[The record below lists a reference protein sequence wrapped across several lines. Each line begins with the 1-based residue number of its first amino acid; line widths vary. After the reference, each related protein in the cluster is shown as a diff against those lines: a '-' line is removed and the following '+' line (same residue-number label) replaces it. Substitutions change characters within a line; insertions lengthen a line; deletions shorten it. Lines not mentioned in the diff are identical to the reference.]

1 MNTKILYIYNIL
13 RLFLPET
20 SLFSLKNKILRLAGA
35 KIGNNVRICSS
46 VKILGDGDLEIGDNV
61 WIGISTLIVSSKSRQ
76 NPNAKITIG
85 SNIDIA
91 PRVYIG
97 TGTHIIDI
105 NSENIAGEGISYDI
119 IIENGCWICAD
130 STILPGVKVGSKT
143 IVAAKALVNKDLLE
157 NSVYAGI
164 PAKFIKHVK

>member
-20 SLFSLKNKILRLAGA
+20 SLFSLKNKILRLAGV

-61 WIGISTLIVSSKSRQ
+61 WIGIGTLIVSSKSRQ

>member
-1 MNTKILYIYNIL
+1 MNTKILYIYNII

-61 WIGISTLIVSSKSRQ
+61 WIGISTLIVSSKSKQ
-76 NPNAKITIG
+76 NPNTKITIG

-97 TGTHIIDI
+97 TGTHVIDI

-119 IIENGCWICAD
+119 TIENGCWICAE
-130 STILPGVKVGSKT
+130 STLLPGVRIGSKT
-143 IVAAKALVNKDLLE
+143 IVAAKTLVNKDLLG

-164 PAKFIKHVK
+164 PAKFIKYVK